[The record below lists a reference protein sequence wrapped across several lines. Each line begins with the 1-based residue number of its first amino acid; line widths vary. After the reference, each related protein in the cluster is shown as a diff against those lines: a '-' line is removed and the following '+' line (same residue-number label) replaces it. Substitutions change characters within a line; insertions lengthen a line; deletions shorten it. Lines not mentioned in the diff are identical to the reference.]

1 MKVCNAVRQAGVG
14 MVLVLWALVLAA
26 GAQSAPDPQSA
37 PAPSSPFTDFRYEK
51 PGQTRKISLAD
62 LPAPHA
68 TESSANQSRI
78 VPRPADAWPQAPA
91 GFKVELFATDL
102 STPRYMVTAPN
113 GDVFLAESHVRG
125 GRNDRSAVQGGN
137 IRIFRGITSDGKPMQ
152 SEVFASGL
160 VQPYGIAFYPPGNNP
175 SYVYVATTS
184 EVVRFPYHRGDLK
197 ATGAAEHIA
206 DLPNTGGH
214 WTRDVVFSKDG
225 KQMFVSVGSRSN
237 NGDADDPAEKNRAD
251 ILVMNPDGSNLH
263 VYASGIR
270 NSGGGIAINPQTGEL
285 WCATNE
291 RDDLGDN
298 LVPDY
303 ITHVQENG
311 FYGWPWYYMGGH
323 PDPDHAGQHPELK
336 DKVLTPDV
344 ILQPHGAP
352 LEITFYDGKQFP
364 SQYRGDLFGAEH
376 GSWNRSVRS
385 GYEVIRVPLQQKG
398 HSSGEYE
405 DFLTG
410 FVLPNGTVWGRPVGV
425 TTAPDGSLLVSDDA
439 SNSVWRVS
447 YAK

>member
-1 MKVCNAVRQAGVG
+1 MKVWNAARLAVG
-14 MVLVLWALVLAA
+14 MVLVVWALALAT
-26 GAQSAPDPQSA
+26 GAQQAPEPQSA
-37 PAPSSPFTDFRYEK
+37 PAPSAPFTDFRFEK
-51 PGQTRKISLAD
+51 PGQVRKISLAD
-62 LPAPHA
+62 LPAPYA
-68 TESSANQSRI
+68 TKSSANQSRI
-78 VPRPADAWPQAPA
+78 VPRPANAWPQAPA

-113 GDVFLAESHVRG
+113 GDVFLAESRVRG
-125 GRNDRSAVQGGN
+125 GRNDREAIQGGG
-137 IRIFRGITSDGKPMQ
+137 IRVFRGITPDGKPMQ
-152 SEVFASGL
+152 TEVFASGL
-160 VQPYGIAFYPPGNNP
+160 SQPYGIAFYPPGDNP

-184 EVVRFPYHRGDLK
+184 ELVRFPYHRGDLK

-214 WTRDVVFSKDG
+214 WTRDVAFSKDG

-251 ILVMNPDGSNLH
+251 ILVMNPDGSNLR

-270 NSGGGIAINPQTGEL
+270 NSGGGIAVNPQTGEL

-323 PDPDHAGQHPELK
+323 PDPEHQGAHPELK

-352 LEITFYDGKQFP
+352 LQITFYEGKQFP
-364 SQYRGDLFGAEH
+364 SQYRGDIFGAEH

-385 GYEVIRVPLQQKG
+385 GYELIRVPLHQKG
-398 HSSGEYE
+398 HSTGEYE

-410 FVLPNGTVWGRPVGV
+410 FVLPDGTVWGRPVGV
-425 TTAPDGSLLVSDDA
+425 TTASDGSLLVSDDA

-447 YAK
+447 YGK